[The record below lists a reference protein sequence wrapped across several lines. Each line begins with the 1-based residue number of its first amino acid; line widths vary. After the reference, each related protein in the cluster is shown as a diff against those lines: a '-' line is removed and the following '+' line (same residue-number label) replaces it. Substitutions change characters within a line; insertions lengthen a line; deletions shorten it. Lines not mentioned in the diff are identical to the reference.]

1 MTERAQTKSET
12 LVAATLREQFGDDA
26 IVLTGLRFTDGRHG
40 DVEAD
45 ALVFIPGMGVAV
57 IEVKGGLVDYRDGQ
71 WRVQTRRGSR
81 RCHPVQ
87 QARSAKHAIRA
98 FLDRQQEWDHGLIRS
113 AWFVAMPFTTVE
125 RDFGPEGRREQ
136 LLGKNDLSTI
146 RERIESVLSSDHI
159 PEPRPSRE
167 HLQLAADLLTANA
180 RSLPQRTRSFLRRW
194 AWTLAFPLL
203 AAVAGGVWL
212 YKHEYQHRTDLSPG
226 CSPYYS
232 PCVPVR
238 ADMDCPQIK
247 FQVKVIKGRD
257 PYNLDA
263 DGDKIGCEWWP
274 KRS

>member
-1 MTERAQTKSET
+1 MSERAQNRSEQ
-12 LVAATLREQFGDDA
+12 LIATALREQFGDDA
-26 IVLTGLRFTDGRHG
+26 IILNGVRFTDGRHG
-40 DVEAD
+40 DVEVD
-45 ALVFIPGMGVAV
+45 ALVFIPDVGVAV
-57 IEVKGGLVDYRDGQ
+57 IEVKGGLVEYRDGH

-87 QARSAKHAIRA
+87 QARAAKHAVRA
-98 FLDRQQEWDHGLIRS
+98 FLDRQSEWHQGMVRA
-113 AWFVAMPFTTVE
+113 AWFVAMPFTTVD

-136 LLGKNDLSTI
+136 LIGKNDVAEL
-146 RERIESVLSSDHI
+146 RERIHAVLDSPEI

-167 HLQLAADLLTANA
+167 HLELAADLLTANA

-194 AWTLAFPLL
+194 AWWLSILL
-203 AAVAGGVWL
+203 FAAAAGGVWL
-212 YKHEYQHRTDLSPG
+212 YRHEYQHRTDLSPG

-238 ADMDCPQIK
+238 ADMDCPQIRH
-247 FQVKVIKGRD
+247 QVTVIKGRD

-274 KRS
+274 R

>member
-1 MTERAQTKSET
+1 MSERAQTKSEA
-12 LVAATLREQFGDDA
+12 LIAKTLREQFGDDA
-26 IVLTGLRFTDGRHG
+26 IIMTGLRLTDGRHG

-45 ALVFIPGMGVAV
+45 ALVFIPDHGVAV
-57 IEVKGGLVDYRDGQ
+57 IEVKGGIVEYRDGH
-71 WRVQTRRGSR
+71 WRVHSKRGSR

-87 QARSAKHAIRA
+87 QARAAKHAIRA
-98 FLDRQQEWDHGLIRS
+98 FLDRQHDWDHGLIRA
-113 AWFVAMPFTTVE
+113 AWFVAMPFTNVE

-136 LLGKNDLSTI
+136 LLGKHDI
-146 RERIESVLSSDHI
+146 PHMRARIEAVLRSADI

-167 HLQLAADLLTANA
+167 QLRHAADLLTASA

-194 AWTLAFPLL
+194 AWGLSLL
-203 AAVAGGVWL
+203 LVAAAAGGVWL

-247 FQVKVIKGRD
+247 HQVTIIKGRD

-274 KRS
+274 KKS